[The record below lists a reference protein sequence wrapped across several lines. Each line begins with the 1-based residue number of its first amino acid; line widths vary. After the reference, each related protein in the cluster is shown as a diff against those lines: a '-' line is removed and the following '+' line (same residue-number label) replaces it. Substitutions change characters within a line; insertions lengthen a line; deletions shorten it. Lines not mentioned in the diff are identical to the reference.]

1 MSNNTPY
8 WIRSFSFF
16 FSISVSVVFFSL
28 LFFSCFF
35 LVLLV
40 VFIKFLFY
48 LLICGTNFFFLLHT
62 FPLFRLIFHCSNLSE
77 FIQLIFPL
85 LRAHTIIFLCYFL
98 INNGMLFDFNVSFI
112 ACAVSQILE
121 LTVFT
126 FVLIWLL

>member
-1 MSNNTPY
+1 MNNNTPY

-16 FSISVSVVFFSL
+16 FSISLCCLSFSSL
-28 LFFSCFF
+28 FSCFF

-48 LLICGTNFFFLLHT
+48 LLICATNFFFLLHT
-62 FPLFRLIFHCSNLSE
+62 FPLFRLIFHCSNFSE

-112 ACAVSQILE
+112 TCAVFQILE
-121 LTVFT
+121 LVVFT